1 MYTKSFHRVRSEDV
15 MIFASFRR
23 CDLFSKRE
31 KEREQNRR
39 AEIKRL
45 YTDGAAGDGSTC
57 VSEPMMG

>member
-1 MYTKSFHRVRSEDV
+1 
-15 MIFASFRR
+15 MIFASFRQ
-23 CDLFSKRE
+23 CDLFSKHE
-31 KEREQNRR
+31 KEARHRAEKQNRR